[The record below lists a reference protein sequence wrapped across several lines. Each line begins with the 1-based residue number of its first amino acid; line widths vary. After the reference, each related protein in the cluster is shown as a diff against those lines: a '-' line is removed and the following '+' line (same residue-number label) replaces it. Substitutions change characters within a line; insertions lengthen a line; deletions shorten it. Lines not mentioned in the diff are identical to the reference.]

1 MSKTD
6 EYVRLLRDW
15 HGLVGRGED
24 ARALVEDSLALLP
37 FLGGARTL
45 IDVGSGGGMPGIPLK
60 LAAPALQ
67 VTLLE
72 ADRRKTAFLAH
83 AAARLGIEIEI
94 AGERAE
100 LAGRGSLRE
109 HFDVATCRAL
119 APLAVSAELCLPLV
133 RPGGR
138 LLAMTTESDAAG
150 AGATGA
156 LRVLGGGEPA
166 VHAAPSGLRRR
177 GAVVV
182 VEKIGPTPDGYP
194 RRPGVPAR
202 RPLGI

>member
-24 ARALVEDSLALLP
+24 ARALVADSLTLLP

-45 IDVGSGGGMPGIPLK
+45 IDVGTGGGMPGIPLK
-60 LAAPALQ
+60 LAAPGLQ

-83 AAARLGIEIEI
+83 AAARLGIDVEI

-119 APLAVSAELCLPLV
+119 APLAVSAELCLPFV
-133 RPGGR
+133 RAGGR
-138 LLAMTTESDAAG
+138 LLAMTTEAEAAG
-150 AGATGA
+150 AAGA
-156 LRVLGGGEPA
+156 LRVLGGGEPV
-166 VHAAPSGLRRR
+166 VHPAPSGRRRR
-177 GAVVV
+177 GVVV
-182 VEKIGPTPDGYP
+182 AVEKIGPTPDAYP